1 MVVLRNQKVTEPG
14 LYEESKTKDQET
26 HLITGARG
34 HAGFWLG
41 KRLAAAGHR
50 VILVDLMEPIWT
62 LKPGMEFHK
71 VRVITVRHIFLKQ
84 MTFLL
89 PCNYQLSKS
98 IVHEIKFG
106 DIAVI

>member
-1 MVVLRNQKVTEPG
+1 MVVLRNQKVTEPE
-14 LYEESKTKDQET
+14 LLDESKTKDQET

-50 VILVDLMEPIWT
+50 VILVDLIEPIWT

-71 VRVITVRHIFLKQ
+71 VRVITVRHIFLKH
-84 MTFLL
+84 MTFL
-89 PCNYQLSKS
+89 YS
-98 IVHEIKFG
+98 
-106 DIAVI
+106 

>member
-41 KRLAAAGHR
+41 KKLAAAGHR

-71 VRVITVRHIFLKQ
+71 VRVITVRRISLEQ
-84 MTFLL
+84 
-89 PCNYQLSKS
+89 
-98 IVHEIKFG
+98 I
-106 DIAVI
+106 